1 MQVVATVLQ
10 IVVQHATVQRQEVC
24 TCLQLSKVIRRA
36 LQQAIGDLLL
46 GADVWTANIKR
57 LTTMARW
64 LLCHAGLVSS
74 LLLQRHR
81 EAQLDSEEWAA
92 VEQMLTLALQLS
104 GSTTSG
110 EDARPSALQLKSF
123 QTDFV
128 LQPAALRRLAASSQ
142 PTQLRLERVP
152 PTRLTAELC
161 SALSRLRGLREL
173 CLELHEYPARDD
185 TQPFPM
191 DFSSAVAQLT
201 QLTQLSAIG
210 CLPVAGLGRL
220 PASLCE
226 LRVGTGQT
234 GGSAA
239 AGGPSNVCISSLTKL
254 QSLYLTALDGI
265 SAQSQL
271 PACLTALTLIGPAEA
286 VPGLSRLQRLL
297 LNDAHAAAALL
308 QPPKQ
313 QPQLQRLKMGL
324 HSCSQQ
330 RLQRIADALSSC
342 TQLTALHLYN
352 YDSSLSGVRTGQ
364 GQKP

>member
-1 MQVVATVLQ
+1 M
-10 IVVQHATVQRQEVC
+10 
-24 TCLQLSKVIRRA
+24 
-36 LQQAIGDLLL
+36 
-46 GADVWTANIKR
+46 
-57 LTTMARW
+57 
-64 LLCHAGLVSS
+64 
-74 LLLQRHR
+74 
-81 EAQLDSEEWAA
+81 
-92 VEQMLTLALQLS
+92 
-104 GSTTSG
+104 
-110 EDARPSALQLKSF
+110 
-123 QTDFV
+123 
-128 LQPAALRRLAASSQ
+128 
-142 PTQLRLERVP
+142 
-152 PTRLTAELC
+152 
-161 SALSRLRGLREL
+161 
-173 CLELHEYPARDD
+173 
-185 TQPFPM
+185 
-191 DFSSAVAQLT
+191 
-201 QLTQLSAIG
+201 
-210 CLPVAGLGRL
+210 
-220 PASLCE
+220 
-226 LRVGTGQT
+226 
-234 GGSAA
+234 
-239 AGGPSNVCISSLTKL
+239 CISSLTKL